1 MEFHMKNDIR
11 SIPVRTERMMNDLD
25 ALRSFGA
32 SGTGVVRP
40 AFSNVDIQSRKWLV
54 DRMEEAGLEVHVD
67 EVGNVFGIP
76 PGEGPCFLIGSHSDT
91 QPEGGWLDGVY
102 GVVAGLEIARASH
115 EAGGPRIACVS
126 FQDEEGRFALLTGS
140 SIWTGQ
146 MALEAADKLADS
158 AGVTL
163 AEARS
168 NRGGLPPASA
178 ISPDRFSGFLEI
190 HIEQGPVLDIAGER
204 IGVVESIV
212 GIRSQKMSFVGE
224 QNHAGTTPMAMRR
237 DAFQA
242 LTEFTAEINRHF
254 ADMVGPAT
262 VWTIGQVSLHP
273 NATSIVPG
281 RADFW
286 LQWRDGDDALLDRM
300 RDVIDATADEV
311 VRRRGLSWS
320 KSDYSQI
327 AATRSDP
334 ALVEALAGAAEQLA
348 PRAWRRMA
356 SGALHDAANLST
368 RMPMAMLFVPS
379 IGGRSHCFDEDTRRE
394 DLVLGVEVLATAIG
408 MFLASR
414 PR

>member
-1 MEFHMKNDIR
+1 MKNDQR
-11 SIPVRTERMMNDLD
+11 RIPIRTERMMNDLD
-25 ALRSFGA
+25 TMRGFGA
-32 SGTGVVRP
+32 CGTGVVRP
-40 AFSNVDIQSRKWLV
+40 AFSEIDIRSRGWLV
-54 DRMEEAGLEVHVD
+54 ERMEAAGLEVHVD
-67 EVGNVFGIP
+67 EIGNVFGIP
-76 PGEGPCFLIGSHSDT
+76 PGDGPCFLVGSHSDT

-102 GVVAGLEIARASH
+102 GVVAGLEIARASL
-115 EAGGPRIACVS
+115 ETGGPRIACVS
-126 FQDEEGRFALLTGS
+126 FQDEEGRFTPLTGS
-140 SIWTGQ
+140 RVWTGRL
-146 MALEAADKLADS
+146 APEAADALADS

-163 AEARS
+163 AEARR
-168 NRGGLPPASA
+168 NRDGLPPASA
-178 ISPDRFSGFLEI
+178 VSPDRFSGFLEI

-212 GIRSQKMSFVGE
+212 GIRSQRMSFVGE

-242 LTEFTAEINRHF
+242 LVAFTAEIGRRF
-254 ADMVGPAT
+254 AGMIGPAT
-262 VWTIGQVSLHP
+262 VWTIGQVALHP

-300 RDVIDATADEV
+300 RDVIDATAGEV
-311 VRRRGLSWS
+311 ARDRGLSWS

-348 PRAWRRMA
+348 PGAWRRMP
-356 SGALHDAANLST
+356 SGALHDAANAST

-394 DLVLGVEVLATAIG
+394 DLVLGAEVLAAAIG
-408 MFLASR
+408 TFLAPPAR
-414 PR
+414 

>member
-1 MEFHMKNDIR
+1 MKNDQR
-11 SIPVRTERMMNDLD
+11 RIPIHTERMMNDLD
-25 ALRSFGA
+25 TMRGFGA
-32 SGTGVVRP
+32 CGTGVVRP
-40 AFSNVDIQSRKWLV
+40 AFSEVDIRSRGWLV
-54 DRMEEAGLEVHVD
+54 ERMEAAGLEVHVD
-67 EVGNVFGIP
+67 EIGNVFGLP
-76 PGEGPCFLIGSHSDT
+76 PGDGPCFLVGSHSDT

-102 GVVAGLEIARASH
+102 GVVAGLEIARASL

-126 FQDEEGRFALLTGS
+126 FQDEEGRFTPLTGS
-140 SIWTGQ
+140 RVWTGRL
-146 MALEAADKLADS
+146 APETADALADS

-163 AEARS
+163 AEARR
-168 NRGGLPPASA
+168 NRDGLPPASA
-178 ISPDRFSGFLEI
+178 VSPDRFSGFLEI

-212 GIRSQKMSFVGE
+212 GIRSQRMSFVGE

-242 LTEFTAEINRHF
+242 LVAFTAEIGRRF
-254 ADMVGPAT
+254 AGMIGPAT
-262 VWTIGQVSLHP
+262 VWTIGQVALHP

-300 RDVIDATADEV
+300 RDVIDATAGEV
-311 VRRRGLSWS
+311 ARDRGLSWS

-348 PRAWRRMA
+348 PGAWRRMP
-356 SGALHDAANLST
+356 SGALHDAANAST
-368 RMPMAMLFVPS
+368 RMPMAMLFLPS

-394 DLVLGVEVLATAIG
+394 DLVLGAEVLAAAIG
-408 MFLASR
+408 TFLAPPAR
-414 PR
+414 

>member
-1 MEFHMKNDIR
+1 MRNDLR
-11 SIPVRTERMMNDLD
+11 SIPIRTERMMNDLD
-25 ALRSFGA
+25 TMRGFGA
-32 SGTGVVRP
+32 CGTGVVRP
-40 AFSNVDIQSRKWLV
+40 AFSEVDIRSRRWLV
-54 DRMEEAGLEVHVD
+54 ERMEAAGLEVHVD
-67 EVGNVFGIP
+67 EIGNVFGIP
-76 PGEGPCFLIGSHSDT
+76 PGDGPCFLIGSHSDT

-126 FQDEEGRFALLTGS
+126 FQDEEGRFTPLTGS
-140 SIWTGQ
+140 RVWTGGL
-146 MALEAADKLADS
+146 ALEAADTLADS

-163 AEARS
+163 AAARR
-168 NRGGLPPASA
+168 NRDGLPPASA
-178 ISPDRFSGFLEI
+178 VSPDRFSGFLEI

-212 GIRSQKMSFVGE
+212 GIRSQRMSFVGE

-242 LTEFTAEINRHF
+242 LVAFTAEIERRF
-254 ADMVGPAT
+254 AGMVGPAT
-262 VWTIGQVSLHP
+262 VWTIGQVALHP

-281 RADFW
+281 RTDFW

-300 RDVIDATADEV
+300 RDVIDATAEEV

-320 KSDYSQI
+320 RSDYSQI

-334 ALVEALAGAAEQLA
+334 ALVEALAGAAGQLA
-348 PRAWRRMA
+348 PGAWRRMP
-356 SGALHDAANLST
+356 SGALHDAANAST

-394 DLVLGVEVLATAIG
+394 DLVLGVEVLAVAIG
-408 MFLASR
+408 TFLADR
-414 PR
+414 GVAG

>member
-1 MEFHMKNDIR
+1 MKNDQR
-11 SIPVRTERMMNDLD
+11 RIPIRTERMMNDLD
-25 ALRSFGA
+25 TMRGFGA
-32 SGTGVVRP
+32 CGTGVVRP
-40 AFSNVDIQSRKWLV
+40 AFSEIDIRSRGWLV
-54 DRMEEAGLEVHVD
+54 ERMEAAGLEAHVD
-67 EVGNVFGIP
+67 EIGNVFGIP
-76 PGEGPCFLIGSHSDT
+76 PGDGPCFLIGSHSDT

-102 GVVAGLEIARASH
+102 GVVAGLEIARASL

-126 FQDEEGRFALLTGS
+126 FQDEEGRFTPLTGS
-140 SIWTGQ
+140 RVWTGRL
-146 MALEAADKLADS
+146 APEAADALADS

-163 AEARS
+163 AEARR
-168 NRGGLPPASA
+168 NRDGLPPASA
-178 ISPDRFSGFLEI
+178 VSPERFSGFLEI

-212 GIRSQKMSFVGE
+212 GIRSQRMSFVGE

-242 LTEFTAEINRHF
+242 LVAFTAEIGRRF
-254 ADMVGPAT
+254 AGMVGPAT
-262 VWTIGQVSLHP
+262 VWTIGQVALHP

-300 RDVIDATADEV
+300 RDVIDATAGEV
-311 VRRRGLSWS
+311 ARDRGLSWS

-348 PRAWRRMA
+348 PGAWRRMP
-356 SGALHDAANLST
+356 SGALHDAANIST

-394 DLVLGVEVLATAIG
+394 DLILGAEVLAAAIG
-408 MFLASR
+408 TFLAPPAR
-414 PR
+414 

>member
-1 MEFHMKNDIR
+1 MKNDQR
-11 SIPVRTERMMNDLD
+11 RIPIRTERMMNDLD
-25 ALRSFGA
+25 TMRGFGA
-32 SGTGVVRP
+32 CGTGVVRP
-40 AFSNVDIQSRKWLV
+40 AFSEIDIRSRGWLV
-54 DRMEEAGLEVHVD
+54 ERMEAAGLEVHVD
-67 EVGNVFGIP
+67 EIGNVFGIP
-76 PGEGPCFLIGSHSDT
+76 PGDGPCFLIGSHSDT

-102 GVVAGLEIARASH
+102 GVVAGLEIARASL

-126 FQDEEGRFALLTGS
+126 FQDEEGRFTPLTGS
-140 SIWTGQ
+140 RVWTGRL
-146 MALEAADKLADS
+146 APEAADALADS

-163 AEARS
+163 AEARR
-168 NRGGLPPASA
+168 NRDGLPPASA
-178 ISPDRFSGFLEI
+178 VSPERFSGFLEI

-212 GIRSQKMSFVGE
+212 GIRSQRMSFVGE

-242 LTEFTAEINRHF
+242 LVAFTAEIGRRF
-254 ADMVGPAT
+254 AGMVGPAT
-262 VWTIGQVSLHP
+262 VWTIGQVALHP

-300 RDVIDATADEV
+300 RDAIDATAGEIARD
-311 VRRRGLSWS
+311 RGLSWS

-348 PRAWRRMA
+348 PGAWRRMP
-356 SGALHDAANLST
+356 SGALHDAANIST

-394 DLVLGVEVLATAIG
+394 DLILGAEVLAAAIG
-408 MFLASR
+408 TFLAPPAR
-414 PR
+414 

>member
-1 MEFHMKNDIR
+1 MKNDQR
-11 SIPVRTERMMNDLD
+11 RIPIRTERMMNDLD
-25 ALRSFGA
+25 TMRGFGA
-32 SGTGVVRP
+32 CGTGVVRP
-40 AFSNVDIQSRKWLV
+40 AFSEIDIRSRGWLV
-54 DRMEEAGLEVHVD
+54 ERMEAAGLEVHVD
-67 EVGNVFGIP
+67 EIGNVFGIP
-76 PGEGPCFLIGSHSDT
+76 PGDGPCFLVGSHSDT

-102 GVVAGLEIARASH
+102 GVVAGLEIARASR

-126 FQDEEGRFALLTGS
+126 FQDEEGRFTPLTGS
-140 SIWTGQ
+140 RVWTGRL
-146 MALEAADKLADS
+146 APEAADALADS

-163 AEARS
+163 AEARRH
-168 NRGGLPPASA
+168 RGALPPASSV
-178 ISPDRFSGFLEI
+178 SPDRFSGFLEI

-212 GIRSQKMSFVGE
+212 GIRSQRMSFVGE

-242 LTEFTAEINRHF
+242 LVAFTAEIGRRF
-254 ADMVGPAT
+254 AGMVGPAT
-262 VWTIGQVSLHP
+262 VWTIGQVALHP

-286 LQWRDGDDALLDRM
+286 LQWRDGDDALLERM
-300 RDVIDATADEV
+300 RDVIDATAGEV
-311 VRRRGLSWS
+311 ARDRGLSWS
-320 KSDYSQI
+320 TSDYSQI

-348 PRAWRRMA
+348 PGAWRRMP
-356 SGALHDAANLST
+356 SGALHDAANAST

-394 DLVLGVEVLATAIG
+394 DLILGAEVLAAAIG
-408 MFLASR
+408 TFLAPPAR
-414 PR
+414 